1 MILILFLGFYH
12 NLLVGGMN
20 LLVYDVVMK
29 IVFLFILLTLSALFS
44 SAETALTSMNII
56 KVKQLQNRKVKNADV
71 LERLLHKAHQILA
84 TILVGNNIVNIAA
97 TAIAT
102 ELTFKWFSGK
112 NVTLFVTVV
121 MTIMIL
127 IFGEITPKTYSSNYP
142 EKVALKL
149 GRPIELLSILFGPV
163 LKMLNGITT
172 FIIRIFGGDMTRN
185 RAMISEEEIKTLV
198 DVGEEAGILE
208 KKEKE
213 MINNIFEIGNITVAE
228 VMVPRIDMI
237 YLEEESTLDDA
248 LNRIMD
254 YGYSRI
260 PIIRDTIDNVIGI
273 LYAKD
278 LLIYSRQVEGNK
290 EKFDIKNLMRPAYFV
305 PESKKVDDLLKEMQK
320 QKLHIAIVL
329 DEYGGTLGLVTIEDI
344 LEEIVGEIF
353 DEYDDEIN
361 LIERLSDRSLIVDA
375 KASIEEIN
383 EVLGADLPEDE
394 YESIGG
400 FAFNILGRIP
410 VKGDEIEYKN
420 VKIKILNVHDRR
432 IKQLEIYK
440 K

>member
-1 MILILFLGFYH
+1 M
-12 NLLVGGMN
+12 LVGGMN

>member
-1 MILILFLGFYH
+1 
-12 NLLVGGMN
+12 MN